1 MGQDADAPFL
11 NVTSMET
18 SDGSKTNW
26 WISTSISTSNLNS
39 TSTSLQHH
47 QGAVGLELAAEE
59 GDLATGWLEV
69 LWWRPFF
76 ELSCSFCDGLVNISS
91 PIMALSFTVTDSLE
105 TSLM

>member
-1 MGQDADAPFL
+1 MGQGAGAPFL

-26 WISTSISTSNLNS
+26 WISTSNLTS

-91 PIMALSFTVTDSLE
+91 PIMALSFTVTDPLE